1 MVIKLRES
9 AEGYAQF
16 LKEVKMEAKKATF
29 PSKKDTVATT
39 GVVIVFVLI
48 MSMYLGVVDFLL
60 SKIMTLAVG

>member
-1 MVIKLRES
+1 MGIKLRES
-9 AEGYAQF
+9 AEDYAQF

-29 PSKKDTVATT
+29 PSRKDTVATT

>member
-1 MVIKLRES
+1 MVVKLRES
-9 AEGYAQF
+9 VEGYSQF

-29 PSKKDTVATT
+29 PSRKDTIATT

-60 SKIMTLAVG
+60 SKIMSLAVG

>member
-1 MVIKLRES
+1 MAIKLRES
-9 AEGYAQF
+9 VEGYAQF

-29 PSKKDTVATT
+29 PSRKDTVATT

-60 SKIMTLAVG
+60 SKIMSLAVG